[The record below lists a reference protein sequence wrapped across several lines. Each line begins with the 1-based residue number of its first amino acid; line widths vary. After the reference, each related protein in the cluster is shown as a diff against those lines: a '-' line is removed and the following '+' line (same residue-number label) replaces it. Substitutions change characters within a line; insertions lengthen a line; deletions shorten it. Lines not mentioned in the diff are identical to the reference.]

1 MAETDNT
8 TAAGHDTNDLDEHIN
23 PDESSEQAPPS
34 RPPQTEEEVEACVKR
49 VYTVVSRSLFL
60 EMLTRSR

>member
-8 TAAGHDTNDLDEHIN
+8 VAAGHHTNDLDEHISL
-23 PDESSEQAPPS
+23 DESTVQAPPS

-49 VYTVVSRSLFL
+49 VYRVVSRSLSL
-60 EMLTRSR
+60 EMFTRSR